1 MLFDQPVRG
10 NQARCCLKK
19 AMVRFHARSAAA
31 LLERGV
37 ELLSQGKRG
46 RTQFSENA
54 VRPQWHYLKAL
65 ELVAWVE
72 ERRDETHGVDAM
84 GPIDGLRTA

>member
-1 MLFDQPVRG
+1 
-10 NQARCCLKK
+10 
-19 AMVRFHARSAAA
+19 
-31 LLERGV
+31 
-37 ELLSQGKRG
+37 
-46 RTQFSENA
+46 

-72 ERRDETHGVDAM
+72 ERCDETHGVDAM

>member
-1 MLFDQPVRG
+1 MCATVLNYV
-10 NQARCCLKK
+10 
-19 AMVRFHARSAAA
+19 RSATCSCQSMG
-31 LLERGV
+31 EMG
-37 ELLSQGKRG
+37 
-46 RTQFSENA
+46 THT
-54 VRPQWHYLKAL
+54 QWHYLKAL